1 MENTVESQ
9 YESAFVWNKFL
20 VQGFQEQ
27 IKSPFWTV
35 PLVHGYFRQ
44 VKMSV
49 PKKDFWLTIIARRS
63 HHFAGPR
70 FLKRGV
76 NELGQVAN
84 DVETEQI
91 VFEDTDDK
99 IPPQITSVVQRR
111 GSVPLHW
118 SQETPQFRI
127 KTDILINRDEE
138 YKATRLHFESLMARH
153 GNPIIVLNLLK
164 IFEKKPHESALQL
177 EFARTIDDIN
187 ENSPAENL
195 ILYAC
200 MDMKYYSQRKE
211 EVVRAQLGVLRTNC
225 LDCLDRTNSAQ
236 YAYAITAFGH
246 QLEALGLIEELKIS
260 EDDPLFHN
268 VMDLYEE
275 MGDVLSMQYT
285 GSAAQH
291 KMFWD
296 IKGQSCVIS
305 SFQEVIR
312 SIQPYM
318 HNTLWDRGKQDALNV
333 LFGHCQPQQG
343 KPLPPLLCG
352 SEASCNDEEHGSGSN
367 TMVQGRHLVL
377 GTQNR
382 TREPKYQK
390 AFYSNFMEDLPP
402 AEPFEKAFKGFS
414 NETK

>member
-1 MENTVESQ
+1 MLDLIISEKLLMTRHATCRGGILP
-9 YESAFVWNKFL
+9 YLLL
-20 VQGFQEQ
+20 V
-27 IKSPFWTV
+27 
-35 PLVHGYFRQ
+35 
-44 VKMSV
+44 
-49 PKKDFWLTIIARRS
+49 
-63 HHFAGPR
+63 
-70 FLKRGV
+70 
-76 NELGQVAN
+76 
-84 DVETEQI
+84 
-91 VFEDTDDK
+91 
-99 IPPQITSVVQRR
+99 
-111 GSVPLHW
+111 GS
-118 SQETPQFRI
+118 
-127 KTDILINRDEE
+127 
-138 YKATRLHFESLMARH
+138 
-153 GNPIIVLNLLK
+153 
-164 IFEKKPHESALQL
+164 SAL
-177 EFARTIDDIN
+177 ERTGIFHCRITPTSASGD
-187 ENSPAENL
+187 STW
-195 ILYAC
+195 
-200 MDMKYYSQRKE
+200 KE

-402 AEPFEKAFKGFS
+402 AGSLKKSSVLPLPAAAPTDEHVDE
-414 NETK
+414 